1 MILSIL
7 FGVWLLVAIVTFAM
21 QFDPDDWVA
30 DAVLASLWFIVFGVA
45 LAMAICGATTEAYSR
60 MRKALRPH
68 HD

>member
-7 FGVWLLVAIVTFAM
+7 FGIWLLVAIVTFAM
-21 QFDPDDWVA
+21 QFDPDDWMA
-30 DAVLASLWFIVFGVA
+30 DAALALAWPFVFAVA

>member
-30 DAVLASLWFIVFGVA
+30 DAALALVLALRLCGRLGDGDLWCCDRSL
-45 LAMAICGATTEAYSR
+45 
-60 MRKALRPH
+60 
-68 HD
+68 